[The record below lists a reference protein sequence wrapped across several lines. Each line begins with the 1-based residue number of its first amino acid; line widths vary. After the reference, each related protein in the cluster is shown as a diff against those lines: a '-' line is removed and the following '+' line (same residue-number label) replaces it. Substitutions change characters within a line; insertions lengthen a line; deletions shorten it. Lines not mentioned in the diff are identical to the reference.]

1 MYKAALFFSS
11 LPLLYTTE
19 FRPFLLCIISYQKKK
34 SLLPVKIILFPLVLI
49 HLIVHK
55 IRGEDAQTV
64 DIIIKVGNNLHC
76 IDII

>member
-1 MYKAALFFSS
+1 MYKAALFFFFLAASVH
-11 LPLLYTTE
+11 Y
-19 FRPFLLCIISYQKKK
+19 FLLCIISYQKKK

-76 IDII
+76 KDII